1 MILEHAFRYT
11 RSMRFGLLAITALML
26 LSPFTATA
34 QSLDSLAGSTEPFT
48 VSINP
53 RYPAPYS
60 QAVVSLLSTTLDLT
74 NASMSVSVGGKR
86 IYQGSVK
93 PVAIPLGR
101 AGSAASVAI
110 TVTIAGTPYSQS
122 FVIQPQ
128 DVSLIAEPNASVPA
142 LYPGKPLI
150 PLEGNTR
157 VVAIANLRDAGGKS
171 ANASSLSYS
180 WSVDGVQIANASG
193 IGKEAIV
200 VASPLQYRDRSVS
213 VVVRSQNGSLVGG
226 ASLSFS
232 PAEPMMRIYKNDPL
246 LGILFDHALSGT
258 YTIADTEA
266 TLYGVPYSFPL
277 LGGAPR
283 IQWFLNGDLAQ
294 TGDSITLRPS
304 GSGAGS
310 ASLSA
315 SASAGTSVSATV
327 SLPLSFGAEKSF
339 NFFGL

>member
-1 MILEHAFRYT
+1 
-11 RSMRFGLLAITALML
+11 MRFGLLAITALTL

-34 QSLDSLAGSTEPFT
+34 QSLDSLAGSAEPFT

-60 QAVVSLLSTTLDLT
+60 QAVVSLLSSTLDLT
-74 NASMSVSVGGKR
+74 NASMDVSVGGKR

-101 AGSAASVAI
+101 AGSVASVSI
-110 TVTIAGTPYSQS
+110 TVTVAGTPYSQS

-128 DVSLIAEPNASVPA
+128 DVSLVAEPNASAPA

-150 PLEGNTR
+150 PLEGSTR
-157 VVAIANLRDAGGKS
+157 VVAVANMRDAGGKS
-171 ANASSLSYS
+171 VSASSLSYS

-213 VVVRSQNGSLVGG
+213 VVVKSQNGSLVGG

-232 PAEPMMRIYKNDPL
+232 PAEPMLRVYKNDPL

-266 TLYGVPYSFPL
+266 TLYGVPYSFPRL
-277 LGGAPR
+277 SGAPQ
-283 IQWFLNGDLAQ
+283 IQWFLNGDSAQ

-315 SASAGTSVSATV
+315 SASAGTSVHAAM
-327 SLPLSFGAEKSF
+327 SLSLSFGAEKSF